1 MTGRGFEL
9 AEVGRLGQ
17 RVDPL
22 HGGDVD
28 PLTGGLLSVAEI
40 RDILVGRDLP
50 VVGPAGMPIAVGG
63 GSVQRF
69 RERRRA
75 ATRSEVPAA
84 PTAPVEPTS
93 LTAAVVAEVDGSPA
107 PGVWVM
113 GVSGGCGEST
123 VAAILPDAVAGQ
135 RRWPPAGPATAVP
148 VLMVARGS
156 MASLTAAQRYAGE
169 WASSAAQRP
178 QLLGLLVVADAP
190 GSEPRPVTDLIRL
203 LSGGLPQ
210 VWRLPWVRDWRLMAP
225 QDGLLPR
232 SAAAVTRVI
241 TDLYRC
247 PNRPI

>member
-1 MTGRGFEL
+1 MPTP
-9 AEVGRLGQ
+9 AE
-17 RVDPL
+17 
-22 HGGDVD
+22 
-28 PLTGGLLSVAEI
+28 T
-40 RDILVGRDLP
+40 
-50 VVGPAGMPIAVGG
+50 
-63 GSVQRF
+63 
-69 RERRRA
+69 
-75 ATRSEVPAA
+75 
-84 PTAPVEPTS
+84 TS
-93 LTAAVVAEVDGSPA
+93 LTAAAAAAEVDVPPA

-156 MASLTAAQRYAGE
+156 MASLTAAQHVAGE
-169 WASSAAQRP
+169 WASSAAPRP

-190 GSEPRPVTDLIRL
+190 GGEPRPVTDLIRL
-203 LSGGLPQ
+203 ISGGLPQ

-241 TDLYRC
+241 TDLYR
-247 PNRPI
+247 

>member
-1 MTGRGFEL
+1 MTRPGFEL

-40 RDILVGRDLP
+40 CDILSGRDCP
-50 VVGPAGMPIAVGG
+50 VVTGPAGMPFSVGG

-75 ATRSEVPAA
+75 ATRSDEPAA
-84 PTAPVEPTS
+84 PSAPAETTS
-93 LTAAVVAEVDGSPA
+93 LTAAGVAEVDESPA

-135 RRWPPAGPATAVP
+135 RRWPPAGPAAAVP

-156 MASLTAAQRYAGE
+156 MASLTAAQRVAGE
-169 WASSAAQRP
+169 WASSAAPRP

-190 GSEPRPVTDLIRL
+190 GGEPRPVTDLIRL

-225 QDGLLPR
+225 QDGPLPR

-241 TDLYRC
+241 TDLYR
-247 PNRPI
+247 

>member
-1 MTGRGFEL
+1 MTRPGFEL
-9 AEVGRLGQ
+9 AQVGRLGQ

-40 RDILVGRDLP
+40 RDILFLRHLP
-50 VVGPAGMPIAVGG
+50 VLTGPAGTPHSVGG
-63 GSVQRF
+63 GSVERF

-75 ATRSEVPAA
+75 ATRSEEPAA
-84 PTAPVEPTS
+84 PPAPAEPTS
-93 LTAAVVAEVDGSPA
+93 VTAAAAAEVDETPA

-113 GVSGGCGEST
+113 GVSGGCGENT

-156 MASLTAAQRYAGE
+156 MASLTAAQRVAGE
-169 WASSAAQRP
+169 WASGAAPRP

-190 GSEPRPVTDLIRL
+190 GGEPRPVADLIRL

-225 QDGLLPR
+225 QDGPLPR
-232 SAAAVTRVI
+232 PAAAVTRAI
-241 TDLYRC
+241 TDLYR
-247 PNRPI
+247 